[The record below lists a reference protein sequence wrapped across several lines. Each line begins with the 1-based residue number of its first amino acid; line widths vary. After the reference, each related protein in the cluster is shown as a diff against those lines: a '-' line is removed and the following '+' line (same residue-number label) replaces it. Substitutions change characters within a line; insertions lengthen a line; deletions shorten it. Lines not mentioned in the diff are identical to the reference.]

1 MLDPIHTKGSTFP
14 PITAFSL
21 TMSDS
26 SIYSFSQPLFYT
38 YYVPSTVLGHFEYAN
53 TNKTT

>member
-1 MLDPIHTKGSTFP
+1 MLDSMHTKGSTIS

-26 SIYSFSQPLFYT
+26 FIHPFSQPLFYT
-38 YYVPSTVLGHFEYAN
+38 YYVPSTILGHFEYASG
-53 TNKTT
+53 NKTT